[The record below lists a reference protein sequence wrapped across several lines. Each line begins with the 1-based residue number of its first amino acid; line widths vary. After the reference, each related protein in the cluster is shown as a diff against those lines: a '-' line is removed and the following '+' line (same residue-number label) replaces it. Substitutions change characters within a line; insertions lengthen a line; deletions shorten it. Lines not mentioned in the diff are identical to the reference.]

1 MLKPHE
7 VAEVKRLDALGV
19 SGREIARRTGFARET
34 VRKIISGRRPDY
46 EALRRMK
53 KLEVE
58 PLFGGEIGRCSE
70 CGARVYLPCLAC
82 RVREYKKVA

>member
-34 VRKIISGRRPDY
+34 VRRIVSGRRPDY
-46 EALRRMK
+46 EAERRLRK
-53 KLEVE
+53 EEKN
-58 PLFGGEIGRCSE
+58 PLFTGPIGRCSE
-70 CGARVYLPCLAC
+70 CGAQVYLPYRAC
-82 RVREYKKVA
+82 YVRNYKRVA